1 MQYFRRVTNRM
12 LVLPQRAQIKSI
24 KQMKFLSRQAQNRW
38 KFVIANVRGGVANC
52 DVIFEGGLN
61 TCDEM

>member
-1 MQYFRRVTNRM
+1 M

-24 KQMKFLSRQAQNRW
+24 KQMKFLSRQTQNKW
-38 KFVIANVRGGVANC
+38 KFVIGNVRGEFANC
-52 DVIFEGGLN
+52 DVILEGGLT

>member
-1 MQYFRRVTNRM
+1 
-12 LVLPQRAQIKSI
+12 
-24 KQMKFLSRQAQNRW
+24 MKFLSRQTQTRW
-38 KFVIANVRGGVANC
+38 KFVIANVRGGFANY

>member
-1 MQYFRRVTNRM
+1 M

-24 KQMKFLSRQAQNRW
+24 KQMKFLSRQTQNRH
-38 KFVIANVRGGVANC
+38 KFVIATVRGWGLQIVTLY
-52 DVIFEGGLN
+52 FKGGLN

>member
-1 MQYFRRVTNRM
+1 M
-12 LVLPQRAQIKSI
+12 LVSPQRAQIKSI
-24 KQMKFLSRQAQNRW
+24 KQMKFLSGQTQNRW
-38 KFVIANVRGGVANC
+38 KFVTANARGVANC

>member
-1 MQYFRRVTNRM
+1 M

-24 KQMKFLSRQAQNRW
+24 KQIKFLSRQTQSRW